1 MHAQRTDGICTTDK
15 WHSPRKRFSQKST
28 FFLTLYKFW
37 CNYEF
42 LHTPMTMTKYLP
54 YGYKTLAMGP
64 MPQYTKCPGGG
75 YSFWQKPNNVIKDP
89 RLMDHVQERGGE
101 TIMTDSRKASSSA
114 MMVHFDG
121 LGWPCTHPLNLWYKQ
136 RKLSLFSHDDHSQYN
151 INNNC
156 IDKF

>member
-89 RLMDHVQERGGE
+89 RLMDHVQERGG
-101 TIMTDSRKASSSA
+101 
-114 MMVHFDG
+114 G
-121 LGWPCTHPLNLWYKQ
+121 
-136 RKLSLFSHDDHSQYN
+136 
-151 INNNC
+151 NNNDWLQKSFIKC
-156 IDKF
+156 NDGTFWWTRVAMHPSTEFVVQTKKTFFVFSWWS